1 MKLKEIFKKIIP
13 VKRFKCPV
21 CGKDML
27 RKTGRCPHCGAMVVE
42 K

>member
-13 VKRFKCPV
+13 VKRIKCPV
-21 CGKDML
+21 CGHEML
-27 RKTGRCPHCGAMVVE
+27 RRTGRCPHCGTMIAD